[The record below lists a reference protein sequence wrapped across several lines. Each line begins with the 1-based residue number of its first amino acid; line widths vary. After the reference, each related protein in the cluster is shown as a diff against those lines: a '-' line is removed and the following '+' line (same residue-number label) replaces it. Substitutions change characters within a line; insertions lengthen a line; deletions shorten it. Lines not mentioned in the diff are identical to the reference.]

1 MMENGPI
8 FIGGLDRS
16 GKTLLRRMLGRHPRL
31 ALTRKTY
38 LWTRFYN
45 QYGDLAQSENLER
58 CLQAMLKQRS
68 IQAFQPD
75 VKRIQREFRQGP
87 ATYERLFELF
97 HQQNAERLGKQRWG
111 DQLKL
116 VERFAETIFAS
127 YPDAKMIHMVR
138 DPRDRYTAT
147 LNDTPRRKTFRR
159 PGWKAGWS
167 VARWLYS
174 ARLAERNQRRFP
186 ERYLVLRYETL
197 LQDPGG
203 TLTEVC
209 NFLGETFDP
218 LMLEAENGPE
228 EEADE
233 REDLLREQR
242 ISAGETAFA
251 QLIAAREMRR
261 LGYGLEPVQLSAG
274 KAATFTLVDLPLNLA
289 GMMYWQLVEGRNFNG

>member
-1 MMENGPI
+1 MENGPI

-38 LWTRFYN
+38 LWPRFHN
-45 QYGDLAQSENLER
+45 RYGDLAQSENLER
-58 CLQAMLKQRS
+58 CIQAMLKQKN

-75 VKRIQREFRQGP
+75 INRIRREFRQGP

-97 HQQNAERLGKQRWG
+97 HQQNAERLGKARWG

-116 VERFAETIFAS
+116 VERFAETIFAA
-127 YPDAKMIHMVR
+127 YPDAKMIHMIR
-138 DPRDRYTAT
+138 DPRDRYTAA
-147 LNDTPRRKTFRR
+147 LNEMLRGKTSRG
-159 PGWKAGWS
+159 PGWRAGWS

-174 ARLAERNQRRFP
+174 ARLAESNQRRFP
-186 ERYLVLRYETL
+186 GRYLVLRYETL
-197 LQDPGG
+197 LQDPDGA
-203 TLTEVC
+203 LTEVSE
-209 NFLGETFDP
+209 FLGETFDP
-218 LMLEAENGPE
+218 CMLEVESEPE
-228 EEADE
+228 EAEE
-233 REDLLREQR
+233 KEDLLIGQR

-251 QLIAAREMRR
+251 QLIASREMRR
-261 LGYGLEPVQLSAG
+261 LGYGLEPVQFSAG

>member
-1 MMENGPI
+1 MENGPI

-31 ALTRKTY
+31 SLTRKTY
-38 LWTRFYN
+38 MWSRFYN
-45 QYGDLAQSENLER
+45 QYGSLAQPENLER
-58 CLQAMLKQRS
+58 CIQAMLKQKT

-75 VKRIQREFRQGP
+75 VTRIRREFGEGP

-97 HQQNAERLGKQRWG
+97 HKHNAERLGKPRWG

-116 VERFAETIFAS
+116 VERFAETIFAA
-127 YPDAKMIHMVR
+127 YPDAKLIHMVR
-138 DPRDRYTAT
+138 DPRDRYTAA
-147 LNDTPRRKTFRR
+147 LADMLPGKSSGR

-174 ARLAERNQRRFP
+174 ARLAERNRQRFP
-186 ERYLVLRYETL
+186 DRYLVLHYEAL
-197 LQDPGG
+197 VQDPGR
-203 TLTEVC
+203 TLTIVC
-209 NFLGETFDP
+209 KFLGETLDP
-218 LMLEAENGPE
+218 GMLHTEHELDEDAE
-228 EEADE
+228 E
-233 REDLLREQR
+233 REDFQFGQR
-242 ISAGETAFA
+242 ISASEIAFA

-289 GMMYWQLVEGRNFNG
+289 GMMYWQLMEGRNFNG